1 LLMLEMAQPSPRRR
15 ASPSSSARATA

>member
-1 LLMLEMAQPSPRRR
+1 LLILEMAQPSPRRR